1 MTCQGR
7 TEIPA
12 ADKTLA
18 YLRLRAVLCALA
30 LAVCCSCLERKT
42 FPGRTM
48 RIGFADSAP
57 YYRVSQD
64 GSPRGL
70 AVDLINEAARRRR
83 IALQWVD
90 VRPWFPS
97 AGKREF
103 AVEYLLGHNLIDLW
117 PVAGV
122 ARERL
127 ARFHIG
133 SPWLQNT
140 YFLVSRTSAPVIT
153 PAEAD
158 GKRVAHMSGPLSTEM
173 SRKFLDKSRLTP
185 ATTYN
190 DLISRVCTAE
200 CDAGF
205 LEGRALEQV
214 LLERPRDCSDIALR
228 AAPVANAAAYAGIES
243 RWEYAPEADA
253 LSSEILT
260 MIDDGTFA
268 AIADKWSSFSAA
280 EVRSL
285 IAFQQARARNTR
297 LARERWTLAGVCIA
311 LGFIALLAF
320 RARTIAVA
328 SRVAEANSNRS
339 LRQLMK
345 ANERVSLAA
354 RAAGVGI
361 WDYDVVRNELN
372 WDFQMFCLY
381 GIAQPEVAGLCYDVW
396 QARIHPEDRDRTH
409 QEVQLALAGTGDYA
423 TEFRVVWPDGSV
435 HSIRGLATVERE
447 PSGRALHMIGTNWD
461 ITFQKDVA
469 DELRLSNRQ
478 LEEATRRAVELA
490 AESANANAAK
500 SQFLANMSH
509 EIRTPMN
516 GVIGMT
522 GLLMETELTAEQRDY
537 LQTVITSGESLLAV
551 INDILDFSKIEA
563 GKLDL
568 EILDFSLPATLENV
582 RQVLWVKAREK
593 GLRLICRIDTEVP
606 VWLRGDSG
614 RLRQILLNLGGNALK
629 FTPRGGVV
637 MRACVDRQDEHSV
650 VIRFAVEDDGI
661 GISPE
666 RQAHIF
672 TPFTQGDN
680 STTRKYGGTGL
691 GLTISRQLVALMGG
705 QIGVESAPG
714 CGSRFWFTAV
724 FEKAAELPARLPNA
738 APPAVK
744 DKPHGPSSVA
754 PMPRGRL
761 LIAEDNIVNQ
771 KVALAILK
779 KLGYQADA
787 VSNGK
792 EALAALRNDFYDL
805 VLMDCQMPE
814 MDGYEAAALIREPQ
828 SGVRNPQIPIIAL
841 TAHAMKGDRD
851 KCLAGGMNDYISK
864 PVKTSTV
871 ADALEKWLPKKQGEP
886 ASVVIPGMSAPAPPP
901 AASYPAAEEVA
912 LLDQR
917 HKRLPIIRRGRADPR
932 NRRPSAS
939 GWSP

>member
-1 MTCQGR
+1 M
-7 TEIPA
+7 
-12 ADKTLA
+12 
-18 YLRLRAVLCALA
+18 
-30 LAVCCSCLERKT
+30 
-42 FPGRTM
+42 
-48 RIGFADSAP
+48 GFADSAP
-57 YYRVSQD
+57 YYMVSPD

-70 AVDLINEAARRRR
+70 AVDLISEAARRRK

-97 AGKREF
+97 ADKREF
-103 AVEYLLGHNLIDLW
+103 AVEYLLAHNLIDLW
-117 PVAGV
+117 PVAGI

-133 SPWLQNT
+133 PPWLQNT
-140 YFLVSRTSAPVIT
+140 FFLVSRKSAPVIT
-153 PAEAD
+153 PAEAN
-158 GKRVAHMSGPLSTEM
+158 GKRVVHMSGPLSTEM
-173 SRKFLDKSRLTP
+173 SLKFLGKSRLML

-190 DLISRVCTAE
+190 DLIAPVCTAE
-200 CDAGF
+200 SDAAF
-205 LEGRALEQV
+205 VEGRALEQI
-214 LLERPRDCSDIALR
+214 LLERPHDCSGIPLH

-243 RWEYAPEADA
+243 RWESAAEADT
-253 LSSEILT
+253 LSREILS

-297 LARERWTLAGVCIA
+297 LARERWTLAAVCIA

-320 RARTIAVA
+320 RARTSAVR
-328 SRVAEANSNRS
+328 SRIAEANSNRS
-339 LRQLMK
+339 LRELMK

-361 WDYDVVRNELN
+361 WDYDVARNELN
-372 WDFQMFCLY
+372 WDAQMFCLY
-381 GIAQPEVAGLCYDVW
+381 GIVQPKAAGLSYNTW
-396 QARIHPEDRDRTH
+396 QAGIHPEERDRTH
-409 QEVQLALAGTGDYA
+409 EEVQLALGGSRDYD
-423 TEFRVVWPDGSV
+423 TEFRVVWPDRSV
-435 HSIRGLATVERE
+435 HSIRGLATVERD

-461 ITFQKDVA
+461 ITFQKEVA
-469 DELRLSNRQ
+469 DELRMSNRQ

-522 GLLMETELTAEQRDY
+522 GLLMETELTAEQREY
-537 LQTVITSGESLLAV
+537 MQTVLSSGESLLAV

-582 RQVLWVKAREK
+582 RQLLSVKAKEK
-593 GLRLICRIDTEVP
+593 GLQLICRIDAEVP

-614 RLRQILLNLGGNALK
+614 RLRQILLNLGGNAVK
-629 FTPRGGVV
+629 FTPTGGVV
-637 MRACVDRQDEHSV
+637 VRACLDREDEHV
-650 VIRFAVEDDGI
+650 AVIRFSVEDDGI
-661 GISPE
+661 GISPD

-672 TPFTQGDN
+672 TPFTQGDS

-691 GLTISRQLVALMGG
+691 GLTISSQLVALMSG
-705 QIGVESAPG
+705 QIGVESEPG
-714 CGSRFWFTAV
+714 SGSRFWFTAV
-724 FEKAAELPARLPNA
+724 FEKTAKLPAHLPNA
-738 APPAVK
+738 GPPVVK
-744 DKPHGPSSVA
+744 EEPNGSVSVA
-754 PMPRGRL
+754 PMLRGRL
-761 LIAEDNIVNQ
+761 LVAEDNIVNQ

-779 KLGYQADA
+779 KLGYQTDV

-792 EALAALRNDFYDL
+792 EALAALREGSYDL

-814 MDGYEAAALIREPQ
+814 MDGYEAAALIRESQ
-828 SGVRNPQIPIIAL
+828 SGVHNHQIPIIAL

-864 PVKTSTV
+864 PMKTTTV
-871 ADALEKWLPKKQGEP
+871 ADVLEKWLPRKQDGP
-886 ASVVIPGMSAPAPPP
+886 ASALIPATPAPAPGLL
-901 AASYPAAEEVA
+901 AASSPAAEEA
-912 LLDQR
+912 ASLDT
-917 HKRLPIIRRGRADPR
+917 
-932 NRRPSAS
+932 
-939 GWSP
+939 